1 MKQYWLF
8 VAIALQ
14 DVVFCTIDSTF
25 ANNVSL
31 DVIVVLNTFTI
42 VLYFCLRPM
51 MLGYYAYQAM
61 QSRPKNCLMCSLISG
76 TIVGAIVVATS
87 QVLPYLFTLT
97 DTQRKM
103 LSEIFI
109 LFGLCAPIQ
118 SVVRYI
124 QIYCEYNNKQKFVFL
139 VDLAT
144 YPPMILGDWIAV
156 NLNAGAFGLRI
167 ATEVCWLLCLVALLP
182 GSGILKE
189 DDKIELKTILHC
201 YYVGKDVC
209 ISHLIVRGA
218 TMFLT
223 SMASTMGTVTYAI
236 HSVALGI
243 TDMAESFR
251 DSTSSYSYVELR
263 EHRDDLCKQS
273 LRVLKKLIV
282 PALCLPLG
290 LEVILVFIM
299 HGKVDIA
306 NATIAT
312 ALYSLAF
319 LVYPLYDITSAAI
332 QLSTVRQSAI
342 LMSLL
347 TAFWRVGALWVMIQ
361 LFGATIPVFGAVYF
375 LDYLSRVIFLRSML
389 HRERNTLRKEAIVM
403 DRDGGM

>member
-1 MKQYWLF
+1 
-8 VAIALQ
+8 
-14 DVVFCTIDSTF
+14 
-25 ANNVSL
+25 
-31 DVIVVLNTFTI
+31 
-42 VLYFCLRPM
+42 
-51 MLGYYAYQAM
+51 
-61 QSRPKNCLMCSLISG
+61 
-76 TIVGAIVVATS
+76 
-87 QVLPYLFTLT
+87 
-97 DTQRKM
+97 
-103 LSEIFI
+103 
-109 LFGLCAPIQ
+109 
-118 SVVRYI
+118 
-124 QIYCEYNNKQKFVFL
+124 
-139 VDLAT
+139 
-144 YPPMILGDWIAV
+144 
-156 NLNAGAFGLRI
+156 
-167 ATEVCWLLCLVALLP
+167 
-182 GSGILKE
+182 
-189 DDKIELKTILHC
+189 
-201 YYVGKDVC
+201 
-209 ISHLIVRGA
+209 
-218 TMFLT
+218 
-223 SMASTMGTVTYAI
+223 MGTVTYAI

-306 NATIAT
+306 NAAIAT

-342 LMSLL
+342 LMSLI

-403 DRDGGM
+403 DRDDGM